1 MSVNIWQAPNTWIE
15 QGGGITLTAD
25 IEINKPVFA
34 AQSSVTDQTTQS
46 NVNFNIAK
54 PVFSVE
60 SSVTLPL
67 PTSSVQFTIDKPV
80 FNIFIA
86 ASQPIPPIPQ
96 KTGKISFGVLGDGIN
111 SFGFAGNGNKS
122 SGKL

>member
-34 AQSSVTDQTTQS
+34 AQSSVTLPQ
-46 NVNFNIAK
+46 
-54 PVFSVE
+54 P
-60 SSVTLPL
+60 SSI
-67 PTSSVQFTIDKPV
+67 TSFAIDKPV

-86 ASQPIPPIPQ
+86 ASQPIPTIPQ

-111 SFGFAGNGNKS
+111 SFGFAGNGNTS